1 MALGGNN
8 FCGGRGLRCRAGE
21 PPDRLQLRLSMAPG
35 RGIASPMFA
44 PAIRSHF
51 FVLALGVAA
60 APLAHL
66 QDLLGGPA
74 PAPALTFR

>member
-1 MALGGNN
+1 
-8 FCGGRGLRCRAGE
+8 
-21 PPDRLQLRLSMAPG
+21 
-35 RGIASPMFA
+35 MFA